1 MIKVI
6 SVNSSEVRGVR
17 KTPIGEAIFKENFGM
32 IGDGHA
38 SSETH
43 KQISLAGIESY
54 KKLEVEEGLRLLP
67 GSFAENITTEGVV
80 LFELEVGTK
89 LVIGEVILEI
99 TQIGKK
105 KHSVPFRTMLPT
117 EGIFAVVLKGG
128 KVKNDDEIICKK

>member
-6 SVNSSEVRGVR
+6 SVNSSDVRGVR
-17 KTPIGEAIFKENFGM
+17 KSPVDEGVFKAGFGM
-32 IGDGHA
+32 VGDGHA

-54 KKLEVEEGLRLLP
+54 NRLEKAEGLSLLP
-67 GSFAENITTEGVV
+67 GSFAENITTEGVI
-80 LFELEVGTK
+80 LYELEVGTK
-89 LVIGEVILEI
+89 LEIGEVVLEV

-117 EGIFAVVLKGG
+117 EGIFAIVLKDGIIKKG
-128 KVKNDDEIICKK
+128 DEIKLS

>member
-17 KTPIGEAIFKENFGM
+17 KSPIDEAVFKEAFGM
-32 IGDGHA
+32 VGDGHA

-54 KKLEVEEGLRLLP
+54 NRLEIEEGLSLIP

-89 LVIGEVILEI
+89 LVIGDVILEV

-117 EGIFAVVLKGG
+117 EGIFAIVLKGG
-128 KVKNDDEIICKK
+128 VIKKDDEIILK